1 MIIYVVF
8 NKKKSFFYTNNIHA
22 SYNSSM
28 CVRIS
33 ASTNTHIYIHTL
45 YKYNSLFVFK
55 KKKNNFNYIYCK

>member
-33 ASTNTHIYIHTL
+33 ASTNTHIYIHTYIHYINIIL
-45 YKYNSLFVFK
+45 YLFSK
-55 KKKNNFNYIYCK
+55 KKKKE